1 MKNTKLRIAS
11 AICASAA
18 LFNLCAAA
26 PASAAGSAAEK
37 TIARLGDMDGDLSVG
52 TKDARAALV
61 AYVEGFVGVT
71 DGKVTADNWTGDIDG
86 NGKIDLRD
94 ASSILKYY
102 TYTFTGHQPLWADF
116 RKATYVEGKNVPAP
130 SEPIIEYNEFGP
142 VTIGS
147 ENGETVFMPYTLTGM
162 YLEVGCA
169 EGAAGET
176 VTVPVYISGAN
187 EMAGLQMSLI
197 NDEALT
203 PLSAAMPLPGFKEND
218 YVFNAIEEEET
229 TIVVFAK
236 PENIPVTDGA
246 VIAEV
251 TYKIP
256 EDAVSGTHYSINVDT
271 EFSKFVTMD
280 GDAFQYTL
288 LNGIVTVK

>member
-18 LFNLCAAA
+18 LFNLFAAA
-26 PASAAGSAAEK
+26 PASAAGTAEK
-37 TIARLGDMDGDLSVG
+37 AIARLGDMDGDLIVG
-52 TKDARAALV
+52 AKDARAALV
-61 AYVEGFVGVT
+61 AYVEGFVGVN
-71 DGKVTADNWTGDIDG
+71 DGKVNAGNWTGDIDG
-86 NGKIDLRD
+86 SGKIDLRD
-94 ASSILKYY
+94 ASNILKYY

-116 RKATYVEGKNVPAP
+116 RKTSYVAGKTVPVP
-130 SEPIIEYNEFGP
+130 TETIVDYNEFGP
-142 VTIGS
+142 VTVS
-147 ENGETVFMPYTLTGM
+147 TGEEGTQFLPYSLTGM

-176 VTVPVYISGAN
+176 VTVPVYISGAKA
-187 EMAGLQMSLI
+187 MAGLQMSLI

-203 PLSAAMPLPGFKEND
+203 PVTATMPLPGFKEED
-218 YVFNAIEEEET
+218 YIFNVIEEEET
-229 TIVVFAK
+229 AIVVFAK
-236 PENIPVTDGA
+236 PENVPMADGA

-256 EDAVSGTHYSINVDT
+256 DDAVSGTHYTVNVDT
-271 EFSKFVTMD
+271 EYSKFVTKD
-280 GDAFQYTL
+280 LDTFQYTL

>member
-26 PASAAGSAAEK
+26 PASAAGTAEK
-37 TIARLGDMDGDLSVG
+37 AIVRLGDMDGDLIVG
-52 TKDARAALV
+52 AKDARAALV
-61 AYVEGFVGVT
+61 AYVEGFVGVS
-71 DGKVTADNWTGDIDG
+71 DGKVNAGNWTGDIDG
-86 NGKIDLRD
+86 SGKIDLRD
-94 ASSILKYY
+94 ASNILKYY

-116 RKATYVEGKNVPAP
+116 RKTSYVAGKTVPVP
-130 SEPIIEYNEFGP
+130 TETIVDYNEFGP
-142 VTIGS
+142 VTVS
-147 ENGETVFMPYTLTGM
+147 TGEEGTQFLPYSLTGM

-176 VTVPVYISGAN
+176 VTVPVYISGAKA
-187 EMAGLQMSLI
+187 MAGLQMSLI

-203 PLSAAMPLPGFKEND
+203 PVTATMPLPGFKEED
-218 YVFNAIEEEET
+218 YIFNVIEEEET
-229 TIVVFAK
+229 AIVVFAK
-236 PENIPVTDGA
+236 PENVPMADGA

-256 EDAVSGTHYSINVDT
+256 DDAVSGTHYTVNVDT
-271 EFSKFVTMD
+271 EYSKFVTKD
-280 GDAFQYTL
+280 LDTFQYTL

>member
-26 PASAAGSAAEK
+26 PASAAGTAEK
-37 TIARLGDMDGDLSVG
+37 AIARLGDMDGDLIVG
-52 TKDARAALV
+52 AKDARAALV
-61 AYVEGFVGVT
+61 AYVEGFVGVN
-71 DGKVTADNWTGDIDG
+71 DGKVNAGNWTGDIDG
-86 NGKIDLRD
+86 SGKIDLRD
-94 ASSILKYY
+94 ASNILKYY

-116 RKATYVEGKNVPAP
+116 RKTSYVAGKTVPVP
-130 SEPIIEYNEFGP
+130 TETIVDYNEFGP
-142 VTIGS
+142 VTVS
-147 ENGETVFMPYTLTGM
+147 TGEEGTQFLPYSLTGM

-176 VTVPVYISGAN
+176 VTVPVYISGAKA
-187 EMAGLQMSLI
+187 MAGLQMSLI

-203 PLSAAMPLPGFKEND
+203 PVTATMPLPGFKEED
-218 YVFNAIEEEET
+218 YIFNVIEEEET
-229 TIVVFAK
+229 AIVVFAK
-236 PENIPVTDGA
+236 PENVPMADGA

-256 EDAVSGTHYSINVDT
+256 DDAVSGTHYTVNVDT
-271 EFSKFVTMD
+271 EYSKFVTKD
-280 GDAFQYTL
+280 LDTFQYTL